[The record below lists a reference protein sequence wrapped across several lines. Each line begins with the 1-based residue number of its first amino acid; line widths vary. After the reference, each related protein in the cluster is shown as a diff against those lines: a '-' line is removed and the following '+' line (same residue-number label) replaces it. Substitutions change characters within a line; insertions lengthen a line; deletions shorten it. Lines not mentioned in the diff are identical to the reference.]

1 MESQLINYL
10 GVNSYPGIVQ
20 QIAEKLATSK
30 ADTIAGNQLISN
42 ALTVMNESITPML
55 DLKEFTTNAEKI
67 APNDAKLADI
77 LSFVRKNVA
86 SGDLNFLVNMA
97 KEEHFKEMSRT
108 GFPSPE
114 ATIKDFESLFNET
127 PSIIEQGIRNGLLD
141 KLSSN
146 LMMEIKSTIVDDG
159 KTKLVNPD
167 DVVNIINEN
176 QVLYSDNNLVMY
188 TPIGISME
196 DLKNNRMLLLTE
208 SDVLSFT
215 RETSDYN
222 RIPGEE
228 LLELNIP
235 DSHKRMMSAIQ
246 ELTYNPEDN
255 SFGMQQNWDFNLA
268 LTKNGEVKIWKDDL
282 LAAQIIDKADLCD
295 FLMESIDI
303 YSKSIPNF
311 NKLAFQ
317 RDADNLILLNENHH
331 KLIKLD
337 KLKTIRNLNENT
349 YVVIEPT
356 QSKPKVIAGTGITSS
371 KLFESFVSLNENCNT
386 ILNKKLVGL
395 FESQLITEQQFTQ
408 DKFENIQNL
417 QEEQNE
423 LNKSISEV
431 NSLLEVAEEN
441 SPAQEKLNESKKLL
455 VDKLDLNIINLNNYK
470 NNHKLYV

>member
-1 MESQLINYL
+1 
-10 GVNSYPGIVQ
+10 
-20 QIAEKLATSK
+20 
-30 ADTIAGNQLISN
+30 
-42 ALTVMNESITPML
+42 
-55 DLKEFTTNAEKI
+55 
-67 APNDAKLADI
+67 
-77 LSFVRKNVA
+77 
-86 SGDLNFLVNMA
+86 
-97 KEEHFKEMSRT
+97 
-108 GFPSPE
+108 
-114 ATIKDFESLFNET
+114 
-127 PSIIEQGIRNGLLD
+127 
-141 KLSSN
+141 
-146 LMMEIKSTIVDDG
+146 
-159 KTKLVNPD
+159 
-167 DVVNIINEN
+167 
-176 QVLYSDNNLVMY
+176 MY

-282 LAAQIIDKADLCD
+282 LAAQIIVKADLCD

-303 YSKSIPNF
+303 YSKSTPNF